1 VIIWDLIKKRLRKSE
16 EDEMARLIGLELV
29 TQLEELR
36 DELNA
41 LLVIQEDMEEDQE

>member
-1 VIIWDLIKKRLRKSE
+1 
-16 EDEMARLIGLELV
+16 MARLIGLELV